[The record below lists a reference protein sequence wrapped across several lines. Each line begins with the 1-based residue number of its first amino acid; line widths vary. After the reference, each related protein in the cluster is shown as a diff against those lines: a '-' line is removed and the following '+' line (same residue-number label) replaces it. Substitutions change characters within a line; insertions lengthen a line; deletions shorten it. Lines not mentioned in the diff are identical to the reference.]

1 MQKCGKIFRET
12 AIKYA
17 IVNLQESSCSPPP
30 SPPPPRLLAS
40 IFHSGWEE
48 SRKSFYIV
56 KFIGFCF
63 RPSPTP
69 PGSFL
74 HPQILL
80 IKNKLYQKPSEYRF
94 MLTIH
99 YNMQICL
106 ISAVQNSTLQFT
118 VVAPEYSM
126 HTDVYKLQTPKQI
139 LFVYSQRKYY
149 SPPLKKDKSRR
160 KCKGRRCCLGDIHS
174 LPR

>member
-1 MQKCGKIFRET
+1 MQMLICR
-12 AIKYA
+12 
-17 IVNLQESSCSPPP
+17 NLVAAPPP
-30 SPPPPRLLAS
+30 PPPPPRLLAS

-69 PGSFL
+69 PPPPPPGSFF

-106 ISAVQNSTLQFT
+106 ISAVQNSTVQFSSARVQYAYWCT
-118 VVAPEYSM
+118 NYKHRNKYFLFTAKENITAHHWRRINPEENAKVVAAVWGTYIPCRASYFALRQFEE
-126 HTDVYKLQTPKQI
+126 
-139 LFVYSQRKYY
+139 
-149 SPPLKKDKSRR
+149 
-160 KCKGRRCCLGDIHS
+160 
-174 LPR
+174 